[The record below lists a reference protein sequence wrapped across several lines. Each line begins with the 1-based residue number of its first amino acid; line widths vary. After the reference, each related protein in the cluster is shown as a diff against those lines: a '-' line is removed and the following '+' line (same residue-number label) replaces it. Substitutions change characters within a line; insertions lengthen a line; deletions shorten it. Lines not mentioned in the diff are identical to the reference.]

1 MHALFHHSEACTSYE
16 GSQLGD
22 SGEGGNSPVNK
33 SIMSGGT
40 FCGRPVAQ
48 ANGAASICQWLCENG
63 GVYMYS
69 GGHIASCGQ
78 QIMRTVDFG
87 KHLVEAARRGNT
99 LESGNLESF
108 SFCKQV

>member
-1 MHALFHHSEACTSYE
+1 MKGFFTIVVR
-16 GSQLGD
+16 GD
-22 SGEGGNSPVNK
+22 IQAVNTPRHR
-33 SIMSGGT
+33 GT
-40 FCGRPVAQ
+40 GRSRL
-48 ANGAASICQWLCENG
+48 NGCESG

-78 QIMRTVDFG
+78 QIMRTVGVDLE

-108 SFCKQV
+108 SFCEQV